1 MTRLAECLAGHA
13 GTSRLLWIDHLDYT
27 ARLLGGGR
35 YPWLE
40 VAPCVALLR
49 QAQGLLRSDVVAL
62 PVAEVANAWLA
73 NHPGLL
79 QTLGEKRR
87 RAYGPLKELLAHADL
102 RHHILDLAVALR
114 AGVAKAVL
122 ALVLPSPRD
131 WVAQVLVQ
139 AGGAAKDVDEDAV
152 DAAAACLADF
162 LRLFA
167 TVGIDA
173 VLLCESRPWAADE
186 VDLLL
191 ELYRPVPNVAGHYGW
206 DWGLQWPE
214 AVALPPAQAPQFTL
228 APGACGAVLNGL
240 TVPDAFWQGQALP
253 AAEAG
258 SFDML
263 RIPADAH
270 PESVLAQLAAL
281 RER

>member
-1 MTRLAECLAGHA
+1 MTRLAECLAEHA
-13 GTSRLLWIDHLDYT
+13 GASRLLWIDHLDYT

-62 PVAEVANAWLA
+62 PVAEIVDAWLA
-73 NHPGLL
+73 DDPGLL
-79 QTLGEKRR
+79 QVLGEKRR

-102 RHHILDLAVALR
+102 RHHVLDLTVALR

-139 AGGAAKDVDEDAV
+139 AGGSAEEVDEDAV

-167 TVGIDA
+167 EVGIDA
-173 VLLCESRPWAADE
+173 VLLRESRPWAADE

-214 AVALPPAQAPQFTL
+214 AVALPPAQAPHFTL
-228 APGACGAVLNGL
+228 APGACGAALDGL

-253 AAEAG
+253 GTEAG
-258 SFDML
+258 SFDMV

-270 PESVLAQLAAL
+270 PESVLALLAAL